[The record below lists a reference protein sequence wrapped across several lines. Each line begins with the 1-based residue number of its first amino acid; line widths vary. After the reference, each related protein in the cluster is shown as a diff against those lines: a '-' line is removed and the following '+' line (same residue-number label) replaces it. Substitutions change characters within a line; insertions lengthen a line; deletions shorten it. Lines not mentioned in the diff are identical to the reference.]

1 MTVCRSRTI
10 DRKRMHPLNVY
21 KKLPQKN
28 CGKCSAATCMAF
40 AVQFLRRMVPLT
52 ECPELHDAAREEI
65 AAMLSDTVDW
75 KERRLKE
82 LLEEI
87 LRMDISIRAE
97 DLGAQFKDGSLR
109 LRYLGR
115 DIHLDNSTFRED
127 LEIWDKLLLLLYIKQ
142 SGQGPLAGR
151 WVAFRDLKDG
161 MIRSEAFHDE
171 CEIPVAELFKSGGKE
186 LINKLDAMGADRVSG
201 FLTENA
207 YVLNVLP
214 RIPVLILL
222 WPGDDDFAA
231 DCKILLDS
239 TATVFLDVEAL
250 LYLGIALVRAL
261 KD

>member
-1 MTVCRSRTI
+1 
-10 DRKRMHPLNVY
+10 
-21 KKLPQKN
+21 
-28 CGKCSAATCMAF
+28 MAF
-40 AVQFLRRMVPLT
+40 AVRFLQRMIPLT
-52 ECPELHDAAREEI
+52 ECPDLDDAARDEI

-87 LRMDISIRAE
+87 LRMDVSGRAE
-97 DLGAQFKDGSLR
+97 DLGARVKDGALS

-115 DIHLDNSTFRED
+115 DIHLDNNVFRED
-127 LEIWDKLLLLLYIKQ
+127 LAIWDKLLLLLYIKQ
-142 SGQGPLAGR
+142 AGQGPLAGR

-171 CEIPVAELFKSGGKE
+171 CELPMADMFKSDSKE
-186 LINKLDAMGADRVSG
+186 LLNKLEAMGANRVSG
-201 FLTENA
+201 FSAEHA
-207 YVLNVLP
+207 CVLNVLP
-214 RIPVLILL
+214 MIPMLIFL
-222 WPGDDDFAA
+222 WSGDKDFAA

-239 TATVFLDVEAL
+239 TATSFLDVEAL